1 MIVGLWLIA
10 IAYGGHEVNNGGH
23 AVVCG
28 KQAPR
33 LLDFVEHKVEAKA
46 SGDHRLVVEKL
57 LAKLA
62 TVDGKTAAQYQRRW
76 AKWDAESELLEGVEL
91 RQVRDSLHTA
101 VPKGCRLRQLA
112 VRHQQP
118 IGGQKRFAIDKSLW
132 DQLPAMDRAGLVLH
146 ELIYEHFVFL
156 GEKDSRKAR
165 AFNAYVARM
174 PEAADRGA
182 YVKFVR
188 ELEVTLYP

>member
-1 MIVGLWLIA
+1 MIGLLLLA
-10 IAYGGHEVNNGGH
+10 VAFAGHEVNNGGH

-33 LLDFVEHKVEAKA
+33 LLDYVEYKVEAKGV
-46 SGDHRLVVEKL
+46 GDHRPVVERL
-57 LAKLA
+57 LAKLES
-62 TVDGKTAAQYQRRW
+62 VDAKTGAQYRRRW
-76 AKWDAESELLEGVEL
+76 GKWDAESELLEGVEL

-132 DQLPAMDRAGLVLH
+132 DQLTAVDRAGLVMH

-165 AFNAYVARM
+165 AFNAYVARASEPM
-174 PEAADRGA
+174 DRTA

-188 ELEVTLYP
+188 ELKVPLYP